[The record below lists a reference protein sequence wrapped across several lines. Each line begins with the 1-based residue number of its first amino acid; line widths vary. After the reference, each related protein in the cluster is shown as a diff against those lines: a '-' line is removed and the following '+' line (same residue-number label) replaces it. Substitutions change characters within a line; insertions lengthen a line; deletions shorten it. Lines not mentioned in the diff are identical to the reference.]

1 MTGRRRRVS
10 RTVGGTPAEAELAL
24 ARLKVAGHER
34 RLPSSGT
41 NARSV
46 SAAWEIY
53 QQTADGGSLERARVT
68 VC

>member
-1 MTGRRRRVS
+1 V
-10 RTVGGTPAEAELAL
+10 EAGLAL

-53 QQTADGGSLERARVT
+53 QQTADGGSLERARAT